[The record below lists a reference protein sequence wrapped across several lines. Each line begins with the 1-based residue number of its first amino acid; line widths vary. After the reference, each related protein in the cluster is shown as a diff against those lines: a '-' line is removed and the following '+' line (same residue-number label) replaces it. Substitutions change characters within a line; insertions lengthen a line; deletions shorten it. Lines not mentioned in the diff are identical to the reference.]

1 VINLDENQLYE
12 GLSEILEPLLSF
24 FEMLHPEEVRICI
37 LYTILCSARKLNTI
51 DALGVI
57 ERAKFLLLTT
67 DEPSQDD
74 QLPSFVV

>member
-24 FEMLHPEEVRICI
+24 FEGLHPEELRICI

-51 DALGVI
+51 DALGVL
-57 ERAKFLLLTT
+57 ERAKYLLLTT
-67 DEPSQDD
+67 EEPTQDD
-74 QLPSFVV
+74 PFPRFVV